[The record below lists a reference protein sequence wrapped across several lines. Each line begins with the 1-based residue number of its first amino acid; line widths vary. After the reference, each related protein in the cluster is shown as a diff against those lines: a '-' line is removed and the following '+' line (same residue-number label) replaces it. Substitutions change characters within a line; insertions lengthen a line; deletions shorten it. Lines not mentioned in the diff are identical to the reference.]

1 MTGPIWKI
9 PYTQPDFRLLED
21 AGISPLLARILAS
34 RGLTNPDEVRRLL
47 ASGPELLHD
56 PMAMLGMAHAC
67 ERVQK
72 AIVRREQ
79 VTVYGDYDVD
89 GITATCLLTDYLRS
103 CGIPCGWYIPDR
115 DEEGYGLNAAA
126 LQKLRD
132 GGSSLVISVD
142 CGITAVEEAD
152 FARSIGLDLIITDHH
167 ECRGGTL
174 PEACAVIDPKRPED
188 PYPNPELAGVGVAFK
203 LACACSSD
211 PLGMLSRYADLVAV
225 GTIADVMPLNGEN
238 RYLVREGL
246 KKLEKNPRPGF
257 RAMMNEPGTAP
268 RRPTAGYIGFTMAP
282 RLNAAGRLG
291 QTEKAEK
298 LLLSPD
304 LHEAEGL
311 AEELRELNR
320 ERQKIE
326 NEIWQDAQAQLK
338 GITPDGPIVLA
349 SDSWHQG
356 VIGIAASRLADQYG
370 VPTVMVCFNGDSGK
384 GSCRS
389 CSGFN
394 LYQALAACS
403 EHLESFGGHALAAG
417 LNIRREELPAF
428 REALHAYYLSHL
440 PEKKPDV
447 SCDLLLCDGAL
458 LSIENVRELDRLEPY
473 GSANPR
479 PVLCISDVPLL
490 SAYGVGAEKQHL
502 KFSVE
507 FDGRRFDGIFFSHT
521 KEELGIKAGDRVD
534 LAFTPQINE
543 YLGNVSVQL
552 SACGIRPH
560 RPESL
565 CERIMEQDCSVLW
578 AAGSFMP
585 KRSDFVY
592 LWKHFGNQPQVAASL
607 KDVLAV
613 CPPGMEPERYCLCLA
628 VFSQAG
634 LLTSADGRVYCSRY
648 IRSETKADLNATEIM
663 KILRKLSI

>member
-9 PYTQPDFRLLED
+9 PYSLPDFRLLEE
-21 AGISPLLARILAS
+21 AGIPPLLARILAARGMTDPEVA
-34 RGLTNPDEVRRLL
+34 RGLLV
-47 ASGPELLHD
+47 SGPEILHD
-56 PMAMLGMAHAC
+56 PMSMLGMPRAC
-67 ERVQK
+67 ERVRK
-72 AIVRREQ
+72 AIADGEQ

-103 CGIPCGWYIPDR
+103 CGVKCGWYIPDR
-115 DEEGYGLNAAA
+115 DEEGYGLNASA
-126 LQKLRD
+126 LLKLRD
-132 GGSSLVISVD
+132 EGNSLVISVD

-152 FARSIGLDLIITDHH
+152 YARSIGLDLIITDHH
-167 ECRGGTL
+167 ECRSSTL
-174 PEACAVIDPKRPED
+174 PDACAVIDPKRAED
-188 PYPNPELAGVGVAFK
+188 PYPNSDLAGVGVAFK

-211 PLGMLSRYADLVAV
+211 PLGILERYADLVAV

-257 RAMMNEPGTAP
+257 YAMMNEPGAAS
-268 RRPTAGYIGFTMAP
+268 RKPTAGYIGFTMAP

-291 QTEKAEK
+291 QTEKAEN

-304 LHEAEGL
+304 RVEAERL
-311 AEELRELNR
+311 AGELRELNR

-326 NEIWQDAQAQLK
+326 NEIWQDAQTQLK

-370 VPTVMVCFNGDSGK
+370 VPTVMICFSGDVGK

-417 LNIRREELPAF
+417 LNIRREKLPAF
-428 REALHAYYLSHL
+428 RAALRDYYLQHL
-440 PEKKPDV
+440 PEKKPDI
-447 SCDLLLCDGAL
+447 SCDLLLCGSSL

-479 PVLCISDVPLL
+479 PVLCICDVPLL
-490 SAYGVGAEKQHL
+490 SAYGVGIEKQHM

-521 KEELGIKAGDRVD
+521 KEELGIRAGDRVD
-534 LAFTPQINE
+534 VAFTPQINE

-560 RPESL
+560 CPESL
-565 CERIMEQDCSVLW
+565 CERIMEQDRSVLW
-578 AAGSFMP
+578 AAGSFTP

-592 LWKHFGNQPQVAASL
+592 LWKHFGKQPQVASSL
-607 KDVLAV
+607 EDVLAV

-634 LLTSADGRVYCSRY
+634 LLTSEDGRVYCSRY
-648 IRSETKADLNATEIM
+648 IRTETKADLDATEIM
-663 KILRKLSI
+663 QILKKL